1 MPAHSEPAVVVGI
14 DGSSAS
20 FGALCWAAQEAELR
34 RSPMRVVYA
43 IGAPVDTGAA
53 VNVVFDRAAMRAK
66 GEAILHT
73 AEKTVRATVEQ
84 PDDLDVETTVADPP
98 PALVLVEYSE
108 GARMVV
114 VGTTG
119 CAATGR
125 TLLGSVSDFLAHHA
139 HCPVAVVP
147 RSTEFD
153 PGHPPGPVVVGVDGS
168 PDCAR
173 AIAAAFDEA
182 TRRRTSIVAVTVWS
196 VLFQYL
202 SRDEIAAR
210 ARAVQSECLA
220 GYCEQYPDI
229 EVVRI
234 VDEDL
239 PARRLLEE
247 ADKGRLL
254 VVGARGNGGFAG
266 TTLGSVVRA
275 VLHGAA
281 TPVIVA
287 RPRA

>member
-20 FGALCWAAQEAELR
+20 FGALGWAAPEAEQR
-34 RSPMRVVYA
+34 RAPMRIVYA
-43 IGAPVDTGAA
+43 IGAPADSGPA
-53 VNVVFDRAAMRAK
+53 VSAVFDRAATRAK
-66 GEAILHT
+66 GETMLRT
-73 AEKTVRATVEQ
+73 AEKMVRETVER

-98 PALVLVEYSE
+98 PALALVDHSE
-108 GARMVV
+108 GALMMV

-119 CAATGR
+119 CDATGR

-147 RSTEFD
+147 QSTGPD
-153 PGHPPGPVVVGVDGS
+153 PGRTLGPVVVGVDGS
-168 PDCAR
+168 PGCAR
-173 AIAAAFDEA
+173 AIDTAFDEA
-182 TRRRTSIVAVTVWS
+182 ARRRTSIVAVTVWS
-196 VLFQYL
+196 ELFQYT
-202 SRDEIAAR
+202 SRDAIAAR
-210 ARAVQSECLA
+210 AQTVQSECLA
-220 GYCEQYPDI
+220 GYREQYPDI

-247 ADKGRLL
+247 ADRGRLL

-287 RPRA
+287 RARA

>member
-1 MPAHSEPAVVVGI
+1 MPTHSEPAVVVGI

-20 FGALCWAAQEAELR
+20 FGALAWAALEAELR
-34 RSPMRVVYA
+34 RAPMRLVYA
-43 IGAPVDTGAA
+43 VGAPVDSGPA
-53 VNVVFDRAAMRAK
+53 VSAVFDRAAMRAE
-66 GEAILHT
+66 GEAILRT
-73 AEKTVRATVEQ
+73 AEKTVRATVER
-84 PDDLDVETTVADPP
+84 PDDLDIETTVADPP
-98 PALVLVEYSE
+98 PALVLVDHSE
-108 GARMVV
+108 GALMIV

-119 CAATGR
+119 CDATGR

-147 RSTEFD
+147 QTTDVD
-153 PGHPPGPVVVGVDGS
+153 PGRPPGPVVVGVDGS
-168 PDCAR
+168 ADCVR
-173 AIAAAFDEA
+173 AIDTAFDEA
-182 TRRRTSIVAVTVWS
+182 ARRRTNLVAVTVWS
-196 VLFQYL
+196 ELFRYV
-202 SRDEIAAR
+202 SRDEIAGR
-210 ARAVQSECLA
+210 AQAVQSECLA
-220 GYCEQYPDI
+220 GHSEQYPDI
-229 EVVRI
+229 EVVRV

-247 ADKGRLL
+247 ADRGRLL